1 TSVLESSTEK
11 CPHCGG
17 TGHVRSVSSVALQLL
32 RAIEE
37 TLLKGP
43 THNLIVRTKPDTALY
58 VLNHKRAH
66 LRGLEERFH
75 VALTVNADEEVGGQI
90 GFTIDRGEQVMS
102 VEQAKTV
109 LAQQA
114 NLAPPT
120 LIEEEEP
127 VVEEDF
133 EDETEAEA
141 SSGAR
146 GYAGVTEID
155 EDRPESQDGEGFQPS
170 DGEDIRENGD
180 AAREGGRGRRRR
192 RRRGRGGRGGEGRE
206 AGQPRQPRQEGGYE
220 HGAEQAYAQEH
231 GQEHG
236 QPHAAEHGEQHGGF
250 APDHGGGPQPD
261 YAPPPYG
268 QQEGGEPMP
277 EGVPQERFDEGHHE
291 GGERHGNGDGRGR
304 RRRGRRGG
312 RRNRR
317 GREGLEGDRDMP
329 HGMGEQAMSH
339 EADQGEFASAAGHA
353 PNHAPGQDMQY
364 EIHSRPDMDPRP
376 QWSPPRET
384 AAPELGQAPDQAPR
398 REAVAEAAPA
408 PQSEPEPAAPP
419 RRRSTVR
426 EAPPSSAS
434 SEPAVT
440 PMPEP
445 QPASP
450 PPAAAAEPAPA
461 EAAAKPRRTGW
472 WAKKLLGG
480 GDKG

>member
-1 TSVLESSTEK
+1 
-11 CPHCGG
+11 
-17 TGHVRSVSSVALQLL
+17 VSSVALQHQ

-43 THNLIVRTKPDTALY
+43 THNLIVRTRPDIALY

-75 VALTVNADEEVGGQI
+75 VALTVNADEEVGGQV

-102 VEQAKTV
+102 VEQAKAV

-127 VVEEDF
+127 VVEEEF
-133 EDETEAEA
+133 EDEAEAET
-141 SSGAR
+141 SSEER
-146 GYAGVTEID
+146 GHAGVTEID
-155 EDRPESQDGEGFQPS
+155 EDRQETPDGESFQPS
-170 DGEDIRENGD
+170 DGEDSRESGD
-180 AAREGGRGRRRR
+180 MPRDGGRGRRRR
-192 RRRGRGGRGGEGRE
+192 RRRGRGGRGEGRE
-206 AGQPRQPRQEGGYE
+206 AGQPRQPRHEGGYE
-220 HGAEQAYAQEH
+220 QGAEQAYAQEH
-231 GQEHG
+231 AQQHT
-236 QPHAAEHGEQHGGF
+236 AEQHGGF
-250 APDHGGGPQPD
+250 APDHSGGPQPD

-268 QQEGGEPMP
+268 QQEGGEALPQGMP
-277 EGVPQERFDEGHHE
+277 PERFGEGHHE
-291 GGERHGNGDGRGR
+291 GGERHENGDGRAR

-317 GREGLEGDRDMP
+317 GREGHEG
-329 HGMGEQAMSH
+329 
-339 EADQGEFASAAGHA
+339 DQGEFASAPSQEPDLA
-353 PNHAPGQDMQY
+353 PSQAPGQTLGQDMQY
-364 EIHSRPDMDPRP
+364 EIHSRPDMDERP

-384 AAPELGQAPDQAPR
+384 ATPEPSHTPKP
-398 REAVAEAAPA
+398 EPVAEAAPA

-426 EAPPSSAS
+426 EPAPTFRS
-434 SEPAVT
+434 SEPVVT
-440 PMPEP
+440 PMPAP

-450 PPAAAAEPAPA
+450 PPEASAESASADDPT
-461 EAAAKPRRTGW
+461 KPRRTGW
-472 WAKKLLGG
+472 WAKRLLG